1 MAADSVSNTGI
12 MERTALP
19 YRGQLDT
26 IQFQTWSRII
36 RLITL
41 AMICLAALCGG
52 ALAHPPADAA
62 VTYDEN
68 TGDLGVTITHPVDDP
83 SKHYVKQVIV
93 RQGDTILVNKSYI
106 SQPDRLLFTYRYNLP
121 QLKGISAEIRVDVL
135 CNLFG
140 SRTGTLIL
148 RPTYPAAAP
157 GSATPAATAPAKSPA
172 GACTALVAAGLVAT
186 RILRGY

>member
-1 MAADSVSNTGI
+1 MAVDSVSNTGI
-12 MERTALP
+12 IERTSLP
-19 YRGQLDT
+19 YLGQLDT
-26 IQFQTWSRII
+26 IRFQTWSRII

-68 TGDLGVTITHPVDDP
+68 TGDLVVAITHPVDDP
-83 SKHYVKQVIV
+83 STHYVKQVIV
-93 RQGDTILVNKSYI
+93 RQGDTILVNKSYT
-106 SQPDRLLFTYRYNLP
+106 SQPDRSSFTYRYNLP
-121 QLKGISAEIRVDVL
+121 QLKWSSAEIRVDVL

-140 SRTGTLIL
+140 SRTGTLIPH
-148 RPTYPAAAP
+148 PTPSAVAP

-172 GACTALVAAGLVAT
+172 GACTALIAAGLVAT
-186 RILRGY
+186 RILR